1 MTRAQTRTAEGQI
14 LLARAWH
21 ESFQVRQQLRLVH
34 GTQPINGLK
43 LDHDSARND
52 EVGSVATLEFV
63 ALVANRDGALLLEE
77 QAT

>member
-1 MTRAQTRTAEGQI
+1 M
-14 LLARAWH
+14 
-21 ESFQVRQQLRLVH
+21 H